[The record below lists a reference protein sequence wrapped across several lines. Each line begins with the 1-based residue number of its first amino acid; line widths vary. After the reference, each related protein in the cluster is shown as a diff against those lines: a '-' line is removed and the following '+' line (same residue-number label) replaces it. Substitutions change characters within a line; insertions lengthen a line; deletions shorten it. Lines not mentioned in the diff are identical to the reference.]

1 MKNMTFKR
9 IMLLTVLLAVTLSA
23 VTGGTIAWFTDE
35 VTSAQNTIQ
44 TGNLDMELEY
54 SHDMTNWTSVEG
66 KSDLFKQNALWE
78 PGHTEYVYLRLTNKG
93 NLAAKYQLSMN
104 YADTVE
110 GTNVMEQKFALSD
123 HLSFGVA
130 DDITAAF
137 QSRDE
142 ARAAVPNA
150 QPLDNYTFID
160 SMTAQ
165 NQQKTMA
172 LVVFMPE
179 TVGNEA
185 NHKTGTPAPQ
195 VDLTIKLIATQMAS
209 ESDAFDNQYDA
220 DANPPYANKLGNTEL
235 ALDGKFLADNVLTVT
250 VPKEAPNGQYSLAL
264 SNFGLKKNA
273 DGSEE
278 ITGKVNLKLNDE
290 LVESLPG
297 VTFDVAVDLGYFL
310 ENINITS
317 GDDKVTFAKN
327 YAIGDFAGDNNI
339 FHFQTDNLGSLS
351 ISYMPMAEGLEIVED
366 ETTTYAAASEPAYRI
381 VDGIFKEINPADY
394 DATLLDEDSDY
405 IAVSYV
411 SGGTTHFAIGERDYT
426 VIVAPSDTYVY
437 TPAIAEKYSDMS
449 GVKILNGTNNKLYK
463 ILSDLKSNDYTH
475 VLIAP
480 GTYVCSTTLTV
491 ASSMEI
497 AGLGDAEDVKI
508 VKGASSGSNRHLI
521 NASNSSKPEYIEV
534 VVRNLTLDVPEYNK
548 KNSTTNEDNA
558 AVQSIRKTKVKCY
571 NLIINK
577 SAGSAGWERAAFY
590 VNGNNAHDD
599 GTKYPAYLYAEN
611 ITMTATPSMSVVS
624 YKGSY
629 KFFHSGVTNDG
640 KAYTTNSSSIQNKG
654 MLDNDWDWD

>member
-1 MKNMTFKR
+1 MKGMTFKR
-9 IMLLTVLLAVTLSA
+9 IMLLTALLAVTLSA

-54 SHDMTNWTSVEG
+54 SHDMTNWTTVQG
-66 KSDLFKQNALWE
+66 ASDLFKQDALWE

-93 NLAAKYQLSMN
+93 NLAAKYQLSIN
-104 YADTVE
+104 YDDE
-110 GTNVMEQKFALSD
+110 GDKLDKLKGVNAAGNEFFLPD
-123 HLSFGVA
+123 FLSFGVA

-150 QPLDNYTFID
+150 QPLDEYTFID

-179 TVGNEA
+179 DVGNEA

-195 VDLTIKLIATQMAS
+195 VDLTIELIATQMAS

-220 DANPPYANKLGNTEL
+220 DATPPSANKLGNTAL
-235 ALDGKFLADNVLTVT
+235 ALEDEFLADKKLTVT

-278 ITGKVNLKLNDE
+278 ITGKINLKLNDE
-290 LVESLPG
+290 LVESLSG

-351 ISYMPMAEGLEIVED
+351 ISYMPMAEGLEIEA
-366 ETTTYAAASEPAYRI
+366 ETTTYAAASEPEYRI

-394 DATLLDEDSDY
+394 DLSLKAADSDY
-405 IAVSYV
+405 VAIGYKKN
-411 SGGTTHFAIGERDYT
+411 GIDHFAIGERKST
-426 VIVAPSDTYVY
+426 VIVAANDYEHDTL
-437 TPAIAEKYSDMS
+437 S
-449 GVKILNGTNNKLYK
+449 GIEVKKNSSGKLYS
-463 ILSDLKSNDYTH
+463 IISGLQNNEYSH
-475 VLIAP
+475 VFLLP
-480 GTYVCSTTLTV
+480 GTYNEGTTIYIY
-491 ASSMEI
+491 SSMEI
-497 AGLGDAEDVKI
+497 VGLGDTDAVKV
-508 VKGASSGSNRHLI
+508 VKLSSSSSNRHLF
-521 NASNSSKPEYIEV
+521 NATGTKADYIDV
-534 VVRNLTLDVPEYNK
+534 TLRDLSLDATAK
-548 KNSTTNEDNA
+548 TTNSKDNA
-558 AVQSIRKTKVKCY
+558 AVQSIRKSKVKCY
-571 NLIINK
+571 NLNITK
-577 SAGSAGWERAAFY
+577 GSGWDAVAFY
-590 VNGNNAHDD
+590 VNGNNAVD
-599 GTKYPAYLYAEN
+599 GVTYPAYLYAEN
-611 ITMTATPSMSVVS
+611 CTLNTTRTFGIVTTS
-624 YKGSY
+624 GSY
-629 KFFHSGVTNDG
+629 KFFHNGLTYG
-640 KAYTTNSSSIQNKG
+640 GTAYTNNSGSIQNKA